1 MFTTF
6 AYRMWSLIG
15 CSLTLSVAAGP
26 VTVEDV
32 RAERQSIPRA
42 LARDKVEAIEIF
54 RASHQPL
61 LWQRAV
67 CGGLSCIENKLQ
79 AIQTNAAAGPSTPQ
93 VLLGDRK
100 LTPRADVL
108 ERTYTACQPAN
119 GLPVYVDRTSR
130 RAPETYVAPEILKS
144 GVNILIPK
152 GTNEVPACL
161 AGQELEVYLHLRC
174 DQKLRTEDYWKELHA
189 RRLDDEQLARLRYYD
204 YLDTHVA
211 LRSVPV
217 YQCMEIRSRNH

>member
-6 AYRMWSLIG
+6 AYRTLSLIG
-15 CSLTLSVAAGP
+15 CSLALSVAAGP

-42 LARDKVEAIEIF
+42 LAREKAEAIEIF
-54 RASHQPL
+54 RASRQPL
-61 LWQRAV
+61 PWQRAM
-67 CGGLSCIENKLQ
+67 CGIARVENKLQ
-79 AIQTNAAAGPSTPQ
+79 GVQTNAAADPGDLQ
-93 VLLGDRK
+93 VSLGDRK
-100 LTPRADVL
+100 LTRHADVL
-108 ERTYTACQPAN
+108 KRTYTACRPAN
-119 GLPVYVDRTSR
+119 GMPVYVDRTSR
-130 RAPETYVAPEILKS
+130 PAPETYIPPEILKA
-144 GVNILIPK
+144 GVNLLIPK

-161 AGQELEVYLHLRC
+161 GGQELEDYLHLRS
-174 DQKLRTEDYWKELHA
+174 DQKLRAGDYWKELHA

-217 YQCMEIRSRNH
+217 YQCIEIRSRNH

>member
-6 AYRMWSLIG
+6 AYRTWSLIG

-42 LARDKVEAIEIF
+42 LARDKVEAIEVF

-67 CGGLSCIENKLQ
+67 CGISCIENKLQ
-79 AIQTNAAAGPSTPQ
+79 TVQTNAAAGPSPLQ
-93 VLLGDRK
+93 VLLGDRR
-100 LTPRADVL
+100 LTPHADVL
-108 ERTYTACQPAN
+108 VRTYTACQPAN
-119 GLPVYVDRTSR
+119 GMPVYVNRTSR
-130 RAPETYVAPEILKS
+130 RAPETYVAPEILKA
-144 GVNILIPK
+144 GVNILTPK

-161 AGQELEVYLHLRC
+161 AGQELEDYLHLRC
-174 DQKLRTEDYWKELHA
+174 DQKLRTGDYWKELHA
-189 RRLDDEQLARLRYYD
+189 HRLDDEQLARLRYYD